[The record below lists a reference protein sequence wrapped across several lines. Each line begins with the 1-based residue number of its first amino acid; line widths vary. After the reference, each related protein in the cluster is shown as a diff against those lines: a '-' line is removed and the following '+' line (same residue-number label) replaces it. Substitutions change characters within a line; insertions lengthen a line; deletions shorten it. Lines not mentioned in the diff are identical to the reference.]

1 LARKVDVVRV
11 TPGAG
16 DEARIFPAT
25 YGLTDTFRRR
35 AGARIEKRHADY
47 FIANLGQDV
56 VS

>member
-1 LARKVDVVRV
+1 LAGKVDVVRV